1 MEFINDYIN
10 ELATGNGYDKQV
22 MNNVWKNV
30 IAPPTELKEEENIW
44 IIKSP
49 SEPEDEYDTHLPF
62 TDVNK
67 TWLVKPPKKGKEAI
81 FRDNIWGME
90 SLVKNAMNE
99 TKLKGSSHP
108 ILTIADFIFKEHVKR
123 AVSKLEKGRFHI
135 TTHDI
140 STNPDELEYKL
151 INDHDYN
158 LYLSKA
164 KFKRYMVEICQQ
176 LGYDKIG
183 CTLDAFELFGCIY
196 QFELYNICKYIN
208 IDALIPNPVY
218 STMVFNTYK
227 NVYPFTL
234 DGLKASI

>member
-10 ELATGNGYDKQV
+10 ELAILANYDKQI
-22 MNNVWKNV
+22 MNDTWRNVV
-30 IAPPTELKEEENIW
+30 HLKEEEEKIW

-49 SEPEDEYDTHLPF
+49 SESEDEYDTHLPF

-67 TWLVKPPKKGKEAI
+67 TWLVKPPKKGKKAI
-81 FRDNIWGME
+81 LRDNIWGME
-90 SLVKNAMNE
+90 LLVKNTMKE
-99 TKLKGSSHP
+99 TKLEGSSHP

-123 AVSKLEKGRFHI
+123 VVSKLEKGRFHI

-140 STNPDELEYKL
+140 FTNPDELKYKL
-151 INDHDYN
+151 INDCN

-164 KFKRYMVEICQQ
+164 KFKRYMIEICQQ

-183 CTLDAFELFGCIY
+183 CTLDALELFGCIY
-196 QFELYNICKYIN
+196 KFELYNICKYIN
-208 IDALIPNPVY
+208 IDALIPNSVY
-218 STMVFNTYK
+218 STSTMVYDTYK

-234 DGLKASI
+234 NYMSSD